1 MAGSN
6 PSSGSPTKAIAEL
19 LYCLTK
25 PYSPIQDLPALPTGQ
40 AGGRQEMALKK
51 LKTPEV

>member
-25 PYSPIQDLPALPTGQ
+25 PYSPIQDLPA
-40 AGGRQEMALKK
+40 GRQEMALKK